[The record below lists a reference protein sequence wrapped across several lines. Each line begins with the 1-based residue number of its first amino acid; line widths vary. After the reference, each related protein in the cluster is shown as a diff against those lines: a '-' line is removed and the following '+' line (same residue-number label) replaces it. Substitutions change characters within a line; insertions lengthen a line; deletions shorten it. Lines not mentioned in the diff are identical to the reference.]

1 MKYDELIH
9 KINYGEDTYL
19 NLSLEEAMTIS
30 NILLNKG
37 YAVLLTGGDYG
48 DYVKVSWTYAGDMDN
63 LEYADRENIIFSSSD
78 YLNMLVFNDYEDNDV
93 NPYINGTEETD
104 E

>member
-1 MKYDELIH
+1 MKYDELIY
-9 KINYGEDTYL
+9 KIHYGEDTYL
-19 NLSLEEAMTIS
+19 NVNLEEAMTIS
-30 NILLNKG
+30 NILLKRG
-37 YAVLLTGGDYG
+37 FAVLLTGGDYG
-48 DYVKVSWTYAGDMDN
+48 DYVKVSWTYAGDVEN

-78 YLNMLVFNDYEDNDV
+78 YLDMLVFNDYEDDDV